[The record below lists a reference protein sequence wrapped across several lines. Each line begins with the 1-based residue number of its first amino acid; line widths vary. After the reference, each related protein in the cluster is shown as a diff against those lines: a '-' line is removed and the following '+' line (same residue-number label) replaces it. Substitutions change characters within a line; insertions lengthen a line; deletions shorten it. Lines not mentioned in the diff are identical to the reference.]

1 MPEAP
6 LNHGFPFPAFERL
19 LHVVYRSVRYRRHFK
34 SFGKGAF
41 MSPYSKIENMQH
53 ISIGNAATIMS
64 GAWISAYEGHLKD
77 NRSPELVIG
86 DRTYIGH
93 GAVISCVNEVRI
105 GREVT
110 IGDNVQLA
118 DTTHKYK
125 TPGVH
130 VLDQGLEVGRLV
142 IGDRAWIGRNSFIA
156 HSLEI
161 GEQAVVGANS
171 VVTRSVPPFT
181 VVAGSPAKVIKRF
194 DKERGEWVRAS

>member
-1 MPEAP
+1 V
-6 LNHGFPFPAFERL
+6 NHGFPSPSFERL
-19 LHVVYRSVRYRRHFK
+19 LHVVYRSLSYRRHFK

-41 MSPYSKIENMQH
+41 LSPYSKIENMQH
-53 ISIGNAATIMS
+53 ITIGNAATILS
-64 GAWISAYEGHLKD
+64 GAWISAYEGHRKD
-77 NRSPELVIG
+77 SGKPELVIG
-86 DRTYIGH
+86 ERTYVGH
-93 GAVISCVNEVRI
+93 RAVISCVNEVRI

-130 VLDQGLEVGRLV
+130 TLDQGLEVGRLI

-156 HSLEI
+156 HDLEI

-171 VVTRSVPPFT
+171 VVTRSVPAFT
-181 VVAGSPAKVIKRF
+181 VVAGTPAKVIKRLN
-194 DKERGEWVRAS
+194 KETGEWVRA